1 MKSPDQIFDSVKQ
14 YLPAPWRMVARVT
27 YRRML
32 REFYIHRSKRVY
44 SPATGLR
51 MDKQQI
57 GARYRFT
64 GNRFRHQKIYP
75 SRPRKVGRPTNDAVQ
90 GLVHR
95 LAQIWVK
102 ATKSRTTISH
112 RRFRQSPTKWE
123 LFVQGTLAGLGY
135 FNYRR
140 YVEQHSKLV

>member
-1 MKSPDQIFDSVKQ
+1 MKTPDQIFDSVKH
-14 YLPAPWRMVARVT
+14 YLPAPSRMAARIT
-27 YRRML
+27 YRRIL
-32 REFYIHRSKRVY
+32 REFYIHRSNRVY

-51 MDKQQI
+51 IDKQQI

-75 SRPRKVGRPTNDAVQ
+75 LRPSKVGRPTNDAVQ

-95 LAQIWVK
+95 LAHIWIK
-102 ATKSRTTISH
+102 ATNSRTTISH
-112 RRFRQSPTKWE
+112 RRFGQSLTKWE

-140 YVEQHSKLV
+140 YVERHSKLV